1 MIVRA
6 VFDCMVFLQ
15 AAANSGGPAGACLD
29 LVRNRRVELCWSPE
43 ILAEVRDVLTRPRT
57 RKKFPSLTPE
67 RAEIFLVD
75 LESQAVLGADVAD
88 PPHVV
93 RDRKDQKYLNLAVS
107 SSARYL
113 VSRDHD
119 LLDLMQ
125 DEGFRQHFPI
135 LTILDPAALL
145 RDLAG
150 MPTSEAN
157 PPPRGATAST

>member
-1 MIVRA
+1 MTVRA

-15 AAANSGGPAGACLD
+15 AAANKGGPAGACLD
-29 LVRNRRVELCWSPE
+29 LVRNRRAELCWSPE
-43 ILAEVRDVLTRPRT
+43 ILAEVRDVLTRPKT
-57 RKKFPSLTPE
+57 RKKFPGLTTE
-67 RAEIFLVD
+67 RAEVFLAD
-75 LESQAVLGADVAD
+75 LESLAVLGADIAD

-107 SSARYL
+107 ASARYL
-113 VSRDHD
+113 VSRDRD

-135 LTILDPAALL
+135 LTILEPTAFL

-150 MPTSEAN
+150 MPASEAN
-157 PPPRGATAST
+157 PPPGGTTAST